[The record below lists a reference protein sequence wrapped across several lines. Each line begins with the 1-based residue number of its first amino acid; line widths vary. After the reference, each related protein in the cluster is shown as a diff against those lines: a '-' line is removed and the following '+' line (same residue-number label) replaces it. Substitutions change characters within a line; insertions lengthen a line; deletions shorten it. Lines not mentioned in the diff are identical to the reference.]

1 MALYQ
6 IVEKQDDAR
15 QNNKLEKLPCDEWRF
30 REGLTESSISMT
42 ITVKPLG
49 GFVGNFSILVQLLGP
64 RRWMKG
70 RGNGK

>member
-15 QNNKLEKLPCDEWRF
+15 QNNKLEKLSCDNWQL
-30 REGLTESSISMT
+30 REGLKESSTSMT
-42 ITVKPLG
+42 TTMKPLG
-49 GFVGNFSILVQLLGP
+49 GFASNFSILVQLLGP

-70 RGNGK
+70 RGDGK